1 MEFDIDDD
9 GTVRVDG
16 LREAGYLVAA
26 NLTDIPGVTITSE
39 SLLFADAD
47 PESRT
52 HAGATNTL
60 TAVHNGIEHQI
71 IEVATAKDLA
81 LPSLNAYAQ
90 QPTSRRAIVTLA
102 PIAGSETTEIT
113 LAAVESR
120 FTQGVF
126 IAVCPFD

>member
-16 LREAGYLVAA
+16 LPEAGYSVAA
-26 NLTDIPGVTITSE
+26 NLADIPGLTIASE
-39 SLLFADAD
+39 SLIFTDAD
-47 PESRT
+47 PNNRT
-52 HAGATNTL
+52 HTGATSTL
-60 TAVHNGIEHQI
+60 TAVYDGMEHQI
-71 IEVATAKDLA
+71 IEVATPKDLD
-81 LPSLNAYAQ
+81 LPSLDAYAQ
-90 QPTSRRAIVTLA
+90 QPTSRRAIVALA
-102 PIAGSETTEIT
+102 PVAGSEMTKIA